1 MCDREREAIFMNK
14 ANGLYIGLG
23 TGTMRV
29 GLGFVPRK
37 VKIVQIGTANLVTLD
52 WNQSMARSATGAGGI
67 IRAGVSNTPGF
78 ALLAANA
85 GVRAYFGGDAVASS
99 TLANQVAVSIVP
111 SYAGTR
117 QGTIK
122 EWALG
127 SSANR
132 TGSFDAGLDTDKSG
146 VGSLVEVRAAD
157 QKIYKA
163 YIVALTNDGDAA
175 NEVTL
180 DRSVP
185 PGVVTFIGAKVDYVA
200 APAGIHMPAGFE
212 VLDTTYANVA
222 STVFAFEAE
231 D

>member
-1 MCDREREAIFMNK
+1 MNK
-14 ANGLYIGLG
+14 ASGLYIGLG

-37 VKIVQIGTANLVTLD
+37 LKIRQVGTANLVTLD
-52 WNQSMARSATGAGGI
+52 WDQEMGRSATGAGGI
-67 IRAGVSNTPGF
+67 VRAGVANTPGF
-78 ALLAANA
+78 VLLAANA
-85 GVRAYFGGDAVASS
+85 GVRAYFGGDTVAAA
-99 TLANQVAVSIVP
+99 TLANQVPVSIVTA
-111 SYAGTR
+111 YAGTR

-122 EWALG
+122 EWTLG

-132 TGSFDAGLDTDKSG
+132 TGSFDVALDTDKTG

-157 QKIYKA
+157 QKIYTA
-163 YIVALTNDGDAA
+163 YILALTNSGNAA

-200 APAGIHMPAGFE
+200 APAGIKVPAGFE

-222 STVFAFEAE
+222 STVFSFDAE